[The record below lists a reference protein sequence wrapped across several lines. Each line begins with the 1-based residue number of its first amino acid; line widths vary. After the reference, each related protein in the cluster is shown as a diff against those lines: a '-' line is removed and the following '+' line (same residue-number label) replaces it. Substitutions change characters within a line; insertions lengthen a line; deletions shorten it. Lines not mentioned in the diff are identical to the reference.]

1 MIHECE
7 QPEDHILLVLRCLHT
22 LWNTAIAIP
31 NLQICKKEIFRKEE
45 LLDGSRGTQEVGH

>member
-31 NLQICKKEIFRKEE
+31 NLQLCKKEIFRKEE